1 MLERLKFLGRQT
13 DILFTL
19 GVVGIIVMMVMP
31 VHHVIMDIL
40 LAFSITA
47 SLIVLLLTIYVKE
60 PLQFSVFP
68 SILLILTL
76 FRLALNIAST
86 RLILI
91 NGHTGPAAAGRVI
104 ESFGQF
110 VVSGNYVVGI
120 IVFLILVIINFIVI
134 TKGAGR
140 IAEVAARFVLDSM
153 PGKQMSIDADLNAGI
168 IKESEARARRRGI
181 EDEADF
187 YGAMDGASKFVRG
200 DAIAGLLITAINII
214 AGFII
219 GVAQHGLPIGKA
231 AATYTILTVG
241 DGLVSQIPAL
251 ITSTAA
257 GLLVTRTAS
266 DSTMGKHLSQQIMSQ
281 WKVLAM
287 TGVFL
292 LGFSIVPGM
301 PMVTFVLIGAM
312 LLFLARHA
320 KRQEEAK
327 AVQQAEI
334 AHVRAEVPAQTES
347 EKLETM
353 LPVDL
358 LDLEVGYGLIGLV
371 DARQGGALLER
382 ITGIRR
388 QFVSSFGFIVPP
400 IHIRDNLQL
409 KPNQYI
415 VLLKGTEIARGEAVA
430 ERFLAMNPGDVN
442 EPIQGIE
449 TVEPAFGLPAKW
461 ITAEAREEAE
471 AKGYTVVDAS
481 TVIATHLSELFKHH
495 ASDLVGRQEL
505 QHLLDLFGR
514 SNPKLVEDVIPG
526 LISLGD
532 TLKVVRNL
540 LREQV
545 SIRDLRSILE
555 TLSELAGRTKN
566 TEILSE
572 LVRQRLAKS
581 ITSRYKSAD
590 GQLYAIMLDRALE
603 DLFRANQ
610 RITDDEIQVAINP
623 DQAKALIQAIESQ
636 MEESSLSSAQP
647 VLLVSPE
654 IRKAIYNFLQ
664 RFLPDLPV
672 LSHREIDGAA
682 KIQLVGT
689 VAV

>member
-1 MLERLKFLGRQT
+1 M
-13 DILFTL
+13 
-19 GVVGIIVMMVMP
+19 
-31 VHHVIMDIL
+31 
-40 LAFSITA
+40 
-47 SLIVLLLTIYVKE
+47 
-60 PLQFSVFP
+60 
-68 SILLILTL
+68 
-76 FRLALNIAST
+76 
-86 RLILI
+86 
-91 NGHTGPAAAGRVI
+91 
-104 ESFGQF
+104 
-110 VVSGNYVVGI
+110 
-120 IVFLILVIINFIVI
+120 
-134 TKGAGR
+134 
-140 IAEVAARFVLDSM
+140 
-153 PGKQMSIDADLNAGI
+153 
-168 IKESEARARRRGI
+168 
-181 EDEADF
+181 
-187 YGAMDGASKFVRG
+187 
-200 DAIAGLLITAINII
+200 
-214 AGFII
+214 
-219 GVAQHGLPIGKA
+219 
-231 AATYTILTVG
+231 TVG